1 MQLDEMVQCFIA
13 IGASIGVDC
22 ESCLQSC
29 IVMAR
34 QCGASQQDIDDAMA
48 VARMVRECA
57 GKAGK
62 TADSQSGKPP
72 TGEKGSLLAVDLMKR
87 IFRKEGQNE

>member
-1 MQLDEMVQCFIA
+1 MQLDEMVQCFVA

-34 QCGASQQDIDDAMA
+34 QCGASQQDIDAAMA

-57 GKAGK
+57 GKAK
-62 TADSQSGKPP
+62 QTAESQGEKSR
-72 TGEKGSLLAVDLMKR
+72 TGEKGFTICCGS
-87 IFRKEGQNE
+87 NETNI